1 MKRRIFS
8 LFLVVLLLL
17 PMVLTGCGEEQPKQ
31 TKPYTA
37 KFDTSRLTE
46 GKDGSAADEDGN
58 FLIDENDSFALY
70 WNDGRQC
77 ALLHDKTN
85 DKWYG
90 TTPYEYFKD
99 ESQLDNIPANYE
111 LYNPVRIKYIDINP
125 STNASSIQP
134 PTEGTYESS
143 LERSVENDA
152 ASSTLLFNKEGG
164 IVGVRLTYNFPDLE
178 ISVAI
183 DLRLNKNGL
192 EVRIPMNCIRENS
205 KKLYEIALMPYFVS
219 AANDGGGY
227 VMVPSGSGALVSAKT
242 LSEVQRFSEPVYGE
256 DQIERV
262 TLLKTAKNQVHLP
275 VFGSSDNG
283 KGMLGIIGNGAAC
296 ARINVTAGDKTV
308 GYTAAYAS
316 FRIRGNEKVVLT
328 AQENGANSSADTY
341 TDSVAGYEYLSVQY
355 QPLQGD
361 ASYVDM
367 ANTYRNYLMDKGY
380 LKKRPTDA
388 PALSVNF
395 LGATQ
400 ITESFFGIPYQSDV
414 ATTTLAQTQTIS
426 AELKKLI
433 GDKQML
439 VTLSGYGEG
448 GLANTTIGGGFDLSG
463 TVGGSDEWESLVA
476 FAKKNN
482 TVLAL
487 DYNLTHFQEGSSGF
501 STNSSAAY
509 TNSQLKF
516 QLYTYKLNTGLED
529 KDGLAWYLLAREKL
543 SAAADEA
550 IAAAKE
556 LQLGAVSYG
565 SLSNFAYSDYRA
577 VRNTAKGQMDKD
589 VAAEFEKTA
598 KAGFKL
604 VSNKA
609 NQYAAL
615 QADYITE
622 IPTHSSQYNLFSQ
635 EIPFYAL
642 VFQGYKVL
650 TSASINT
657 AVNVRSAF
665 LDAVAT
671 GTTLQFTLFDSHHDS
686 LQFEQDTAYI
696 SGRYADWK
704 GDIESMVKESADLY
718 DKVGGQAITAYEK
731 VDGVSMTTFENGVVV
746 YVNYTDA
753 AVETPKGT
761 VESMDFIYG

>member
-37 KFDTSRLTE
+37 NFATDRLTE

-58 FLIDENDSFALY
+58 FLIDENDGFAMY
-70 WNDGRQC
+70 WNDSRQC
-77 ALLHDKTN
+77 ALLHDKVN

-90 TTPYEYFKD
+90 TTPYEYFTD
-99 ESQLDNIPANYE
+99 EKQLSNIPANYE
-111 LYNPVRIKYIDINP
+111 LYNPLRIKYIDINP
-125 STNASSIQP
+125 TTNASSVQP
-134 PTEGTYESS
+134 AIEGTYESS
-143 LERSVENDA
+143 LERSVEKEA
-152 ASSTLLFNKEGG
+152 ASSVLLYNKEGG

-183 DLRLNKNGL
+183 DLRLNKNGI
-192 EVRIPMNCIRENS
+192 EVRVPMNCIRENS

-227 VMVPSGSGALVSAKT
+227 LMVPSGSGALIPAKT
-242 LSEVQRFSEPVYGE
+242 LTEVQRFSEPVYGA

-262 TLLKTAKNQVHLP
+262 TMLRTAKNQVHLP

-296 ARINVTAGDKTV
+296 ARINVTVGDAMV

-316 FRIRGNEKVVLT
+316 FRIRGTEKVVLT
-328 AQENGANSSADTY
+328 SQENGATSGADTY
-341 TDSVAGYEYLSVQY
+341 TDSIAGYEYLSVQY
-355 QPLQGD
+355 QPLRGD

-367 ANTYRNYLMDKGY
+367 ANTYREYLIGKGY
-380 LKKRPTDA
+380 LKKRPTNT

-414 ATTTLAQTQTIS
+414 ATTTLAQTQAIS
-426 AELKKLI
+426 ADLKKLI
-433 GDKQML
+433 GDKKML
-439 VTLSGYGEG
+439 ITLSGYGEG

-509 TNSQLKF
+509 SNSQLKF
-516 QLYTYKLNTGLED
+516 QLYTYKLSTGLED
-529 KDGLAWYLLAREKL
+529 KDGLSWYLLAREKL
-543 SAAADEA
+543 SAATDEA

-589 VAAEFEKTA
+589 VEAELAKTV
-598 KAGFKL
+598 KAGL
-604 VSNKA
+604 TVVSNKA

-635 EIPFYAL
+635 DIPFYAL
-642 VFQGYKVL
+642 VFQGYKNL

-671 GTTLQFTLFDSHHDS
+671 GATLQFTLFNSYHDA

-696 SGRYADWK
+696 SGRYSDWK
-704 GDIESMVKESADLY
+704 GDIEAMVKESADLY
-718 DKVGGQAITAYEK
+718 NKVSGQAITAYEM
-731 VDGVSMTTFENGVVV
+731 VDGVSMTTFENGITV